1 MPATLLPPQI
11 IPSRNAVVRVWD
23 LPWPVVRQFEIR
35 GIPEGETRGNHAHR
49 TCRQIVQCPAG
60 SFMLHVSSP
69 AIKGEM
75 EKESI
80 WGMRPGYSVEIPPL
94 HWIVMSGFSLD
105 AVASVLCSEPYTV
118 PISDW
123 EEFLRA

>member
-1 MPATLLPPQI
+1 
-11 IPSRNAVVRVWD
+11 VRVWD

-35 GIPEGETRGNHAHR
+35 GVPEGETRGNHAHR

-60 SFMLHVSSP
+60 SFKLHAYWYDEHRMQHLFDRTVC
-69 AIKGEM
+69 
-75 EKESI
+75 
-80 WGMRPGYSVEIPPL
+80 PGVSVEIPPL

>member
-1 MPATLLPPQI
+1 MPATLLEPQI
-11 IPSRNAVVRVWD
+11 IPSRSAVVRVWD

-35 GIPEGETRGNHAHR
+35 GVPEGETRGNHAHR

-60 SFMLHVSSP
+60 SFCLQVSSP
-69 AIKGEM
+69 KIQNVLNAHL
-75 EKESI
+75 
-80 WGMRPGYSVEIPPL
+80 WGMVPGLSIEIPPL

-105 AVASVLCSEPYTV
+105 AVANVLCSEPYAV

-123 EEFLRA
+123 QEFVKA